1 MHQSSPPA
9 NAHSKYIIITV
20 SEPEPASTATAA
32 PDAAGPKKNNT
43 DPISTPGTTAR
54 FYSTSSTHDS
64 FDIEQPN
71 SNVRS
76 RTEAIP
82 WLLGSPATVE
92 CTQLQQC
99 ISRSEATAD
108 TANEQ

>member
-1 MHQSSPPA
+1 MIKKVYYNKPGKKHELHQSSPPA

-32 PDAAGPKKNNT
+32 PDAAGPKKDNT

-54 FYSTSSTHDS
+54 FYPTSSTHDS

-82 WLLGSPATVE
+82 
-92 CTQLQQC
+92 
-99 ISRSEATAD
+99 
-108 TANEQ
+108 